1 MIYTYRYRIDR
12 RTWYWTLLYVV
23 AYLALGIG
31 LYLLYEGGYFSAWFS
46 TSIGALLILM
56 ALSIP
61 RKLVL
66 TDQTLSVQC
75 LLDVTELPREE
86 IATIRRV
93 EEEELHGII
102 PLFGGCGFFGYYGRF
117 FDLKNFE
124 RLTIYA
130 SEWRNRVEI
139 TTIYEDKIWLSCSE
153 AEQLI
158 ALLGEEPTSAA

>member
-130 SEWRNRVEI
+130 SEWRNMVEI

>member
-130 SEWRNRVEI
+130 SEWRNMVEI

-153 AEQLI
+153 AERLI

>member
-130 SEWRNRVEI
+130 SEWRNMVEI

-158 ALLGEEPTSAA
+158 ALLGEEPTSAT

>member
-102 PLFGGCGFFGYYGRF
+102 PFFGGCGFFGYYGRF

-130 SEWRNRVEI
+130 SEWRNMVEI

>member
-130 SEWRNRVEI
+130 SEWRNIIEI

-158 ALLGEEPTSAA
+158 ALFGEEPTSAA

>member
-130 SEWRNRVEI
+130 SEWRNMVEI
-139 TTIYEDKIWLSCSE
+139 TTIYEDQIWLSCSE

>member
-23 AYLALGIG
+23 AYLGLGIG

-61 RKLVL
+61 RRLTL
-66 TDQTLSVQC
+66 TDEQLVVEC

-86 IATIRRV
+86 IASVRRV
-93 EEEELHGII
+93 EEEELRGIL
-102 PLFGGCGFFGYYGRF
+102 PLFGGCGFFGYYGHF
-117 FDLKNFE
+117 LDLKHFE

-130 SEWRNRVEI
+130 SEWRNMVEI
-139 TTIYEDKIWLSCSE
+139 TTIYEEKLWLSCSE
-153 AEQLI
+153 ADRLI
-158 ALLGEEPTSAA
+158 ALLGEEPAAES

>member
-56 ALSIP
+56 VLSIP

-130 SEWRNRVEI
+130 SEWRNMVEI
-139 TTIYEDKIWLSCSE
+139 TTIYEDKFWLSCSE

>member
-23 AYLALGIG
+23 AYLGLGIG

-61 RKLVL
+61 RRLTL
-66 TDQTLSVQC
+66 TDEQLVVEC

-86 IATIRRV
+86 IASVRRV
-93 EEEELHGII
+93 EEEEMRGIL
-102 PLFGGCGFFGYYGRF
+102 PLFGGCGFFGYYGHF
-117 FDLKNFE
+117 LDLKHFE

-130 SEWRNRVEI
+130 SEWRNMVEI
-139 TTIYEDKIWLSCSE
+139 TTIYEEKLWLSCSE
-153 AEQLI
+153 ADRLI
-158 ALLGEEPTSAA
+158 ALLGEEPAAES